1 MVLDVVWWCYVQSYS
16 TVRTWAVWSA
26 VCMPWRVNDGDL
38 QHKCKHTTME
48 CHCFTVSDSG
58 SIWKESSPFWKN
70 SDSDTNIS
78 WIIPESTDI
87 SEVTH
92 YAINIDGIN
101 VYNETNT
108 VNETFLS
115 LSYYVRTCTP
125 HNSSISIFNCCG
137 RAGPPSPN
145 VSTASPQPLVCNDT
159 VCKENTVT
167 GDKFM

>member
-1 MVLDVVWWCYVQSYS
+1 MTLILIDTYS
-16 TVRTWAVWSA
+16 ESVDPGR
-26 VCMPWRVNDGDL
+26 PRVTGHLTEDL
-38 QHKCKHTTME
+38 MRGCSLH
-48 CHCFTVSDSG
+48 
-58 SIWKESSPFWKN
+58 
-70 SDSDTNIS
+70 IS

-92 YAINIDGIN
+92 YAINDDGMN

-115 LSYYVRTCTP
+115 LSYYVQTCTP
-125 HNSSISIFNCCG
+125 HNSSVSIFNRCG